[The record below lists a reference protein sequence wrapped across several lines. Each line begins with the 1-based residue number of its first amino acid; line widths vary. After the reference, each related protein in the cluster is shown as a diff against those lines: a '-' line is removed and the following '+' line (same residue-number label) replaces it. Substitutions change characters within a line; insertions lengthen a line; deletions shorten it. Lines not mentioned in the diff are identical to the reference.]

1 MISKTKMVLLAVGVV
16 FGIPTSILGV
26 QLKEGMFAKQ
36 LFNCQE
42 DASKSVF
49 SLLDGD
55 LNSIR
60 GSDFE
65 NISNNLKACGKNADP
80 MIGTVKFLR
89 EEHARYSQDTT
100 TLK

>member
-1 MISKTKMVLLAVGVV
+1 MISKTKVVVLAVG
-16 FGIPTSILGV
+16 FIFSIPTSILAV

-36 LFNCQE
+36 LLNCQE
-42 DASKSVF
+42 DASNAVL

-55 LNSIR
+55 LNSVR

-65 NISNNLKACGKNADP
+65 KISSNLKACGKNADP

-89 EEHARYSQDTT
+89 EEHARYN
-100 TLK
+100 